1 MVIYCSKTTIH
12 FLFRVVPCKRGEEG
26 DKGLD
31 KDTSD
36 TNGDK
41 ATVQSELDAVN
52 EYYTGIKARCIAKAE
67 TYADRTARR
76 AAEIAGLKEALTIL
90 DGEAVLLQRTARHT
104 LRGARQHGLKP
115 GENGGSTTR

>member
-1 MVIYCSKTTIH
+1 M
-12 FLFRVVPCKRGEEG
+12 PCKTGG
-26 DKGLD
+26 GAGLD

-90 DGEAVLLQRTARHT
+90 NGEAVLLQRTSRHT

>member
-1 MVIYCSKTTIH
+1 MTSSMGLPWNVECHIACVSSAVCIGVTSRSKSCSI
-12 FLFRVVPCKRGEEG
+12 RRGDE
-26 DKGLD
+26 GLD

-52 EYYTGIKARCIAKAE
+52 QYFTGIKARCIAKAE

-76 AAEIAGLKEALTIL
+76 EAEIAGLKEALTIL
-90 DGEAVLLQRTARHT
+90 DGEAVLLQRKAKHV
-104 LRGARQHGLKP
+104 LRGAH
-115 GENGGSTTR
+115 